1 MLLCVMVLQIKS
13 VRCEEMESEKI
24 KEIEKSEFEKMMEN
38 EFTVNRIWSFNDKK
52 TSLTH
57 VEINDKLLTE
67 SEIKK
72 ITEIKEKFNFKTYN
86 IFAYEKMLITFYIF

>member
-38 EFTVNRIWSFNDKK
+38 EFSVNRIWSFNDKK

-57 VEINDKLLTE
+57 VEINDTLLTE

>member
-13 VRCEEMESEKI
+13 VRCEKMESEI
-24 KEIEKSEFEKMMEN
+24 VREKSEFEKMVES
-38 EFTVNRIWSFNDKK
+38 EFSVNRIWSFNDKK

-57 VEINDKLLTE
+57 VEINDTLLTE

-72 ITEIKEKFNFKTYN
+72 ITEIKEKFNFTTYN
-86 IFAYEKMLITFYIF
+86 IFAYNEKIIISFYIF

>member
-13 VRCEEMESEKI
+13 VRCEKMESEI
-24 KEIEKSEFEKMMEN
+24 VREKSEFEKMVES
-38 EFTVNRIWSFNDKK
+38 EFSVNRIWSFNDKK

-57 VEINDKLLTE
+57 VEINDTLLTE

-86 IFAYEKMLITFYIF
+86 IFAYNEKMLITFYIF

>member
-1 MLLCVMVLQIKS
+1 M
-13 VRCEEMESEKI
+13 
-24 KEIEKSEFEKMMEN
+24 EIEKSEFEKMVES
-38 EFTVNRIWSFNDKK
+38 EFSINRIWSFNDKK

-57 VEINDKLLTE
+57 VEINDTLLTE

-86 IFAYEKMLITFYIF
+86 IFAYNEKMLITFFSTSRKKRD

>member
-1 MLLCVMVLQIKS
+1 MCYGITDKI
-13 VRCEEMESEKI
+13 CEMWEKMEIEKI
-24 KEIEKSEFEKMMEN
+24 REKSEFEKMMES
-38 EFTVNRIWSFNDKK
+38 EFSVNRRWSFNDKK

-57 VEINDKLLTE
+57 VEINDTLLTE

-86 IFAYEKMLITFYIF
+86 IFAYNEKMLITFYIF

>member
-1 MLLCVMVLQIKS
+1 MTIEIIKGKGI
-13 VRCEEMESEKI
+13 EKM
-24 KEIEKSEFEKMMEN
+24 EIEKSEFEKMVES
-38 EFTVNRIWSFNDKK
+38 EFSINRIWSFNDKK

-57 VEINDKLLTE
+57 VEINDTLLTE

-86 IFAYEKMLITFYIF
+86 IFAYNEKMLITFYIF

>member
-1 MLLCVMVLQIKS
+1 
-13 VRCEEMESEKI
+13 MESKKI

-57 VEINDKLLTE
+57 VEINDTLLNET
-67 SEIKK
+67 EIKK
-72 ITEIKEKFNFKTYN
+72 ITEIKEKFNFKTYKK
-86 IFAYEKMLITFYIF
+86 YK